1 MTKVITLLT
10 TLLGTLAA
18 NFTQAESFGST
29 PTYPPPFEAF
39 QAQAQQSGEDWV
51 IDIQVLPG
59 FYLYEKDFKP
69 QVVGLSADASLQ
81 WSRPALTQVEDPLRG
96 PVNVMRAQFRTTL
109 SNDGSAFPAG
119 ELWLGLQGCADSG
132 FCYPPEKRLLA
143 IISE

>member
-1 MTKVITLLT
+1 MTNIITLLAI
-10 TLLGTLAA
+10 LLGTLGV

-59 FYLYEKDFKP
+59 FYLYEKDFTP
-69 QVVGLSADASLQ
+69 QVVGISADESLQ

-109 SNDGSAFPAG
+109 SSNGTGFPAG
-119 ELWLGLQGCADSG
+119 ELWLGL
-132 FCYPPEKRLLA
+132 
-143 IISE
+143 

>member
-1 MTKVITLLT
+1 MTNVITLLAT
-10 TLLGTLAA
+10 VLGTLGA
-18 NFTQAESFGST
+18 NFTLAESFSAT

-39 QAQAQQSGEDWV
+39 QAQAQQSGDNWV

-59 FYLYEKDFKP
+59 FYLYEKDFTP
-69 QVVGLSADASLQ
+69 QVVGLSTDQPLQ

-109 SNDGSAFPAG
+109 SSSGTEFPAG

>member
-1 MTKVITLLT
+1 MTKIITLLT

-29 PTYPPPFEAF
+29 PTYPPPFEVF
-39 QAQAQQSGEDWV
+39 QAQAQQSENGWI
-51 IDIQVLPG
+51 IDVQVLPG

-69 QVVGLSADASLQ
+69 QVTGLSADEPLQ

-109 SNDGSAFPAG
+109 SGSNSEIPPG

-143 IISE
+143 IISD